1 MCVIFYILDNNI
13 GILIILI
20 YKNRLSL
27 WFQTI
32 EVRCVV
38 IVINLSKQ
46 P

>member
-20 YKNRLSL
+20 YENHLSL

-38 IVINLSKQ
+38 IVRKLSKQ